1 MYSQVPLNR
10 HLFKGDT
17 SLKQTLVVGPCHT
30 SVIYLIISL
39 QGGHLSK
46 GLFTLAI
53 FAAILAVIF
62 AAISGRFQIVR
73 VNYW

>member
-30 SVIYLIISL
+30 SVIYFISL

-62 AAISGRFQIVR
+62 AVISWRFQIVR